1 MTEKVC
7 EEGNYLVYRK
17 DSGEIN
23 VWEVIYDDKELGI
36 IDLGAS
42 TWVYSSDNNF
52 VGNLEDL
59 PDKIK
64 SVVLKEII

>member
-1 MTEKVC
+1 MKEKLYQQD
-7 EEGNYLVYRK
+7 NYLVEK
-17 DSGEIN
+17 NDSGEIN

-36 IDLGAS
+36 IDLSAS
-42 TWVYSSDNNF
+42 TWLYSSGDTI
-52 VGNLEDL
+52 GNLEDL